1 MLDISGMNFDK
12 EVLGEEKL
20 VVADFWA
27 SWCNPCKMLGGVLEE
42 VSEEMGSK
50 AKFVKINVEEN
61 PQLAQRFN
69 VKNLPT
75 IMVFK
80 NGELKDMFTGF
91 RPKQDIENFVQ
102 KNL

>member
-1 MLDISGMNFDK
+1 MIDISGMNFDK
-12 EVLGEEKL
+12 EVLEEGNL

-27 SWCNPCKMLGGVLEE
+27 SWCNPCKMLGVVLEE
-42 VSEEMGSK
+42 VSEEIGSK
-50 AKFVKINVEEN
+50 VKFVKINVEEN

-75 IMVFK
+75 LMVFNK
-80 NGELKDMFTGF
+80 GELKDMVTGF
-91 RPKQDIENFVQ
+91 KPKQDIEKFIQ